1 MNVMVASMADDARG
15 EEERARALEA
25 AAEGSG
31 GAESKAVSA
40 AFLDA
45 DGASRLLLRLEVRAS
60 RGTDSTALDEAA
72 PRKSAAE
79 GCESGSGW
87 ARISFD
93 DARASA

>member
-1 MNVMVASMADDARG
+1 MVASMADDASG

-31 GAESKAVSA
+31 GAESKAASA

-45 DGASRLLLRLEVRAS
+45 GGTSRLLLWLEVRAS
-60 RGTDSTALDEAA
+60 RGTEVTALHEAA
-72 PRKSAAE
+72 PRESEAE
-79 GCESGSGW
+79 GCAGGSGW
-87 ARISFD
+87 ARICFD